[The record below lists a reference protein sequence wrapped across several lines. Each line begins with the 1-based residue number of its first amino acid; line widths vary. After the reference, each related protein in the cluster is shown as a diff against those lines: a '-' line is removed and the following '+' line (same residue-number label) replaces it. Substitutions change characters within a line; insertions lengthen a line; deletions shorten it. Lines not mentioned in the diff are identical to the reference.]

1 MCHYCGLGYCHGLGS
16 TPGQETVH
24 AIGMAKKQNE
34 TKTYKNKK
42 FLEDLKNE
50 LTTFLLERVSFN

>member
-42 FLEDLKNE
+42 SAFGGFKK
-50 LTTFLLERVSFN
+50 